1 MKKTLLEIVKS
12 ILSDMD
18 SEDVNS
24 IADSVEALQVASVVE
39 DTFYNMVATK
49 FIPEHRELI
58 KLEALSDSEYPTYF
72 RYPSNVK
79 DLEKVYYSV
88 GPVGDLK
95 YREIK
100 YAEPLD
106 FLNSLSGSDN
116 DNNRAVLDKN
126 SGTTLYIGTNKDPSC
141 YTSFD
146 DEHIIMDSLDVTMD
160 DTLQESKSRAYGTV
174 YPTFSHE
181 DNFEPDLDET
191 LLPFLLAE
199 AKSTCFSLY
208 KAGSDPKIE
217 QAARRQKSAVQN
229 DMFKTK
235 QENKRTNYGRR

>member
-1 MKKTLLEIVKS
+1 
-12 ILSDMD
+12 
-18 SEDVNS
+18 
-24 IADSVEALQVASVVE
+24 
-39 DTFYNMVATK
+39 
-49 FIPEHRELI
+49 
-58 KLEALSDSEYPTYF
+58 
-72 RYPSNVK
+72 
-79 DLEKVYYSV
+79 
-88 GPVGDLK
+88 
-95 YREIK
+95 
-100 YAEPLD
+100 
-106 FLNSLSGSDN
+106 
-116 DNNRAVLDKN
+116 VLDKN

-235 QENKRTNYGRR
+235 QENKRANYGRR

>member
-1 MKKTLLEIVKS
+1 
-12 ILSDMD
+12 
-18 SEDVNS
+18 
-24 IADSVEALQVASVVE
+24 
-39 DTFYNMVATK
+39 
-49 FIPEHRELI
+49 
-58 KLEALSDSEYPTYF
+58 
-72 RYPSNVK
+72 
-79 DLEKVYYSV
+79 
-88 GPVGDLK
+88 
-95 YREIK
+95 
-100 YAEPLD
+100 
-106 FLNSLSGSDN
+106 
-116 DNNRAVLDKN
+116 
-126 SGTTLYIGTNKDPSC
+126 
-141 YTSFD
+141 
-146 DEHIIMDSLDVTMD
+146 MDSLDVTMD

-235 QENKRTNYGRR
+235 QENKRANYGRR